1 MDAGSFA
8 SSSVGAS
15 IRIGFELPSFQIW
28 NDGGTLH
35 WMKTQTA
42 SKVPPRSG
50 FASIYFLMHILLQIL
65 FFVALT
71 GSVTS
76 SIYCGMVMV
85 AAIRFGLRR
94 RRELRQPA
102 DFLPPLSVLKPL
114 HGTEPGMERNLETFF
129 QQQYPDFELLFCA
142 RQETDEGLRLARK
155 VGERY
160 PAVNARFLTC
170 GEPMPKFHNAKVYS
184 LAKLDSVAKN
194 DTYITSDADVRV
206 QPDYLLRMVQNLKD
220 PHVGL
225 ASCVYLGT
233 AGEGA
238 TLASQL
244 DAVGKSVEMTSGV
257 LVADMI
263 EGTKFALGATMATRR
278 KSFQEVGGF
287 DELGQFYADDFVLGN
302 RLAAQGTGVLLA
314 THVIRLMVQDSPF
327 WLSFRNQLRW
337 MQSTRRSRP
346 WGHLGSGLTF
356 AIPFGLM
363 GLVWGLCTGR
373 AAVGLFW
380 LVVMIVNRWL
390 QAGSILLVMGDPGW
404 WRGTLIYPLRDFLGW
419 ALWVGSYGGESF
431 YYRGKV
437 YKMKQ
442 GGRVESPE

>member
-1 MDAGSFA
+1 
-8 SSSVGAS
+8 VGIPHKFFWPGAMTVV
-15 IRIGFELPSFQIW
+15 L
-28 NDGGTLH
+28 
-35 WMKTQTA
+35 
-42 SKVPPRSG
+42 
-50 FASIYFLMHILLQIL
+50 HIL
-65 FFVALT
+65 FWVAAI

-76 SIYCGMVMV
+76 SIYCGMVIV
-85 AAIRFGLRR
+85 AAVRFGVRR
-94 RRELRQPA
+94 RREISAAP

-129 QQQYPDFELLFCA
+129 EQQYPDFELLFCA
-142 RQETDEGLRLARK
+142 RQETDEGLQLARR
-155 VGERY
+155 VAARY
-160 PAVNARFLTC
+160 PQVDARFTTC
-170 GEPMPKFHNAKVYS
+170 GEPMPKFHNAKVFS
-184 LAKLDSVAKN
+184 LAKLDSIAKH
-194 DTYITSDADVRV
+194 DDYITSDADVRV
-206 QPDYLLRMVQNLKD
+206 EPDYLARMVQNLKD

-233 AGEGA
+233 AHEGA
-238 TLASQL
+238 GLASKL

-278 KSFQEVGGF
+278 RSFQEVGGF
-287 DELGQFYADDFVLGN
+287 NELGQFYADDFVLGN

-346 WGHLGSGLTF
+346 WGHLGTGLTF

-363 GLVWGLCTGR
+363 GLVWGFASDH
-373 AAVGLFW
+373 AALGVLW
-380 LVVMIVNRWL
+380 LGAMVLNRWL
-390 QAGSILLVMGDPGW
+390 QAGAILIVMGDAGW

-419 ALWVGSYGGESF
+419 MLWLGSYGGDNF
-431 YYRGKV
+431 YYRGKI
-437 YKMKQ
+437 YKLKD
-442 GGRVESPE
+442 GGRVESPD

>member
-1 MDAGSFA
+1 ML
-8 SSSVGAS
+8 VL
-15 IRIGFELPSFQIW
+15 I
-28 NDGGTLH
+28 
-35 WMKTQTA
+35 
-42 SKVPPRSG
+42 
-50 FASIYFLMHILLQIL
+50 HIL
-65 FFVALT
+65 FWVAAV

-76 SIYCGMVMV
+76 SIYCGMVLV
-85 AAIRFGLRR
+85 AAARFGLRR
-94 RRELRQPA
+94 RREQRVVA

-129 QQQYPDFELLFCA
+129 EQDYPDFELLFCA
-142 RQETDEGLRLARK
+142 RQETDEGLRLARR
-155 VGERY
+155 VAERY
-160 PAVNARFLTC
+160 PNVDAKFFTC

-194 DTYITSDADVRV
+194 DDYITSDADVRV
-206 QPDYLLRMVQNLKD
+206 QPEYLQRMVQTLKD

-233 AGEGA
+233 AHEGA
-238 TLASQL
+238 GLASKL

-278 KSFQEVGGF
+278 KSFQDVGGF
-287 DELGQFYADDFVLGN
+287 NELGQFYADDFVLGH

-356 AIPFGLM
+356 AMPFGLI
-363 GLVWGLCTGR
+363 GLVWGLLSGH
-373 AAVGLFW
+373 AGLGVLW
-380 LVVMIVNRWL
+380 LVAMVVNRWL
-390 QAGSILLVMGDPGW
+390 QAGAILIVMGDAGW

-419 ALWVGSYGGESF
+419 LLWLGSYGGANF
-431 YYRGKV
+431 YYRGKI
-437 YKMKQ
+437 YKLKE